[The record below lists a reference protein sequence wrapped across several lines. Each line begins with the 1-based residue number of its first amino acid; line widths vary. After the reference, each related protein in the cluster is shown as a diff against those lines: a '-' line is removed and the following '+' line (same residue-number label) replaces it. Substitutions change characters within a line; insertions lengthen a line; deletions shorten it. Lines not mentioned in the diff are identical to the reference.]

1 MAKKEGPKSRA
12 DKEVRIYSLAT
23 TANECI
29 VFLEELEG
37 ERLLP
42 IWIGLAEGQAI
53 AIRFSGI
60 VLPRPLTHDLLL
72 ASYKS
77 LGWAVDKIVVKRVE
91 AEEKTKGG
99 IVLPD
104 AAKEKPKEGI
114 VVALGAGKL
123 LESGERA
130 DLC

>member
-1 MAKKEGPKSRA
+1 MPDKKDDGK
-12 DKEVRIYSLAT
+12 DKKKKVDLNTEREVKVYSLAT

-37 ERLLP
+37 DRLLP

-72 ASYKS
+72 ASIKG
-77 LGWAVDKIVVKRVE
+77 LGWAIGRIVV
-91 AEEKTKGG
+91 TD
-99 IVLPD
+99 L
-104 AAKEKPKEGI
+104 KENTFYANI
-114 VVALGAGKL
+114 HLY
-123 LESGERA
+123 
-130 DLC
+130 